1 MIRALPLQ
9 NGVRSERGTAML
21 EILERLSRCVEQGK
35 VNLGSAFPPALR
47 GQPGADELCRE
58 ALAAGVAPQQIL
70 SEALVV
76 GMARI
81 GERFG
86 QGKAF
91 VPDMLLAARAM
102 TAAMVHLRPSFASGE
117 ARRHGVFVIGTVAGD
132 LHDIGKNIV
141 AMLVEGA
148 GWEVVDLGVDVK
160 SERFLA
166 ALELHPGAVVGLSAM
181 LTTTMLGMGT
191 IVADLRARHPAC
203 HVLVGGA
210 PVSREFGE
218 RVGASFY
225 SPDPQGAVLHLRS
238 LAT

>member
-1 MIRALPLQ
+1 
-9 NGVRSERGTAML
+9 ML
-21 EILERLSRCVEQGK
+21 DVLERLSTCVEEGK
-35 VNLGSAFPPALR
+35 VNLASAHPPPLR

-58 ALAAGVAPQQIL
+58 ALAAGVAPQRIL
-70 SEALVV
+70 SEALVT

-91 VPDMLLAARAM
+91 VPEMLLAARAM
-102 TAAMVHLRPSFASGE
+102 NAALVHLRPFFASGE
-117 ARRHGVFVIGTVAGD
+117 VKRHGVFVIGTVAGD

-141 AMLVEGA
+141 AMMVEGA

-160 SERFLA
+160 SAQFLA
-166 ALELHPGAVVGLSAM
+166 ALERHPGAVVGLSAM
-181 LTTTMLGMGT
+181 LTTTMLNMGT
-191 IVADLRARHPAC
+191 IVADLRAHHPGC

-210 PVSREFGE
+210 PLSREFCQ

-225 SPDPQGAVLHLRS
+225 SPDPQGAVEHLRS
-238 LAT
+238 LAA